1 VSVDFA
7 PPPRW
12 PDAVAWG
19 VAALLGIGVGLVAF
33 SDVRQWQALS
43 AARNDGL
50 ALQRQLDE
58 RQAQR
63 AALSASAAALP
74 TFAPDAARRLAT
86 ASFDTPG
93 VLRSIESA
101 RVPGVRVIAVE
112 VDADGRRA
120 EIQLDV
126 ANADV
131 ASAYLQALN
140 AGLDTPTWT
149 LSRLQVSGNTET
161 ALIVGRPG

>member
-1 VSVDFA
+1 M
-7 PPPRW
+7 
-12 PDAVAWG
+12 
-19 VAALLGIGVGLVAF
+19 
-33 SDVRQWQALS
+33 
-43 AARNDGL
+43 
-50 ALQRQLDE
+50 
-58 RQAQR
+58 
-63 AALSASAAALP
+63 
-74 TFAPDAARRLAT
+74 
-86 ASFDTPG
+86 
-93 VLRSIESA
+93 
-101 RVPGVRVIAVE
+101 IAVE